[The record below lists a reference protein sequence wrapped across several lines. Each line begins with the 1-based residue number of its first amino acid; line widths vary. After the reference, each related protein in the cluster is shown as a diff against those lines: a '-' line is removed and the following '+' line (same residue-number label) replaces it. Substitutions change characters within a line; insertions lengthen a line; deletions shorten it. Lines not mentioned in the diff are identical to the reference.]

1 MEPQWPVLQGADV
14 GWQALGSTADLQ
26 DWSVQISLQ
35 QPEANGRVRVLATS
49 YRDVI
54 EEYFMTH
61 QHLKRE
67 IEGRLIIED

>member
-1 MEPQWPVLQGADV
+1 MTIEQLKNHLDTTCHLIGASFTLEE
-14 GWQALGSTADLQ
+14 A
-26 DWSVQISLQ
+26 
-35 QPEANGRVRVLATS
+35 EANGRVRVLATS

-67 IEGRLIIED
+67 LEGRLIIEE